1 MFCSGAVIAEPY
13 RVPEFTQGFYWGS
26 CLSFCPFTCAHV
38 CRSAWWCNLWYPRR
52 D

>member
-26 CLSFCPFTCAHV
+26 CL
-38 CRSAWWCNLWYPRR
+38 
-52 D
+52 